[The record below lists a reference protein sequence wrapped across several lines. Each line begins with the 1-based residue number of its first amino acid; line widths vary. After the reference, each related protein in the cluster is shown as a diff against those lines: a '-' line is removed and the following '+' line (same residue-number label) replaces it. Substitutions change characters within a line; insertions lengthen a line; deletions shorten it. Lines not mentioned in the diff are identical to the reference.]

1 MLLRISSNSCSL
13 NLLLVRSHQEEIIN
27 VKRLIQESKSVTRVP
42 VEPRSFH
49 QSCRKNNA
57 FTLSATLPSSLYN
70 IAHSQII
77 SINKNCSKSFLYNRY
92 SLKETARHPARVIYI
107 AADDRV
113 FAARF
118 VDLNW
123 SLLSPGKITEALF
136 GLTFCCTTYWY
147 RGKAEKFQPIKR
159 LWSISIFSYLV
170 LDF

>member
-1 MLLRISSNSCSL
+1 MRYCFCTAYLSSCHRTASGANLFDDSHTFHCIDYFVSGGIRTCLGVSDDPMLLRISSNSCSQ

-42 VEPRSFH
+42 VEPKSFH

-113 FAARF
+113 FAAR
-118 VDLNW
+118 
-123 SLLSPGKITEALF
+123 
-136 GLTFCCTTYWY
+136 
-147 RGKAEKFQPIKR
+147 
-159 LWSISIFSYLV
+159 LWI
-170 LDF
+170 